1 MSNKVIQ
8 LGVKNNTNIID
19 DIYVDISMQ
28 AVKNLRNINTQY
40 NAVQTYNLEVFTN
53 VDNYNNQ
60 KGLILINDGDE
71 TFLIKSLQDK
81 QDSENLQLK
90 IDRNINI
97 KAVQNSLDN
106 IFSWIPGERILNP
119 EFGNNLYKYL
129 YEGITEYTEELI
141 VAEIKNCVLKWEPRV
156 SIINV
161 YNVSTVQDTED
172 NTIVLDIEYYIN
184 GLEGTIYRKEYRFN
198 RNEE

>member
-1 MSNKVIQ
+1 MIAGINPRNSIS
-8 LGVKNNTNIID
+8 KNN
-19 DIYVDISMQ
+19 
-28 AVKNLRNINTQY
+28 LRVEKNINIE
-40 NAVQTYNLEVFTN
+40 AVQT
-53 VDNYNNQ
+53 
-60 KGLILINDGDE
+60 
-71 TFLIKSLQDK
+71 
-81 QDSENLQLK
+81 
-90 IDRNINI
+90 
-97 KAVQNSLDN
+97 SLDN
-106 IFSWIPGERILNP
+106 IFSWIPGERVLNP

-141 VAEIKNCVLKWEPRV
+141 VAEIKNCVLRWEPRV

>member
-1 MSNKVIQ
+1 MIAGINPRNSIS
-8 LGVKNNTNIID
+8 KNN
-19 DIYVDISMQ
+19 
-28 AVKNLRNINTQY
+28 LRVEKNINIE
-40 NAVQTYNLEVFTN
+40 AVQT
-53 VDNYNNQ
+53 
-60 KGLILINDGDE
+60 
-71 TFLIKSLQDK
+71 
-81 QDSENLQLK
+81 
-90 IDRNINI
+90 
-97 KAVQNSLDN
+97 SLDN
-106 IFSWIPGERILNP
+106 IFSWIPGERVLNP

-141 VAEIKNCVLKWEPRV
+141 VAEIKNCVLRWEPRV

-184 GLEGTIYRKEYRFN
+184 GLEDTIYRKEYRFN

>member
-1 MSNKVIQ
+1 LAN
-8 LGVKNNTNIID
+8 D
-19 DIYVDISMQ
+19 D
-28 AVKNLRNINTQY
+28 
-40 NAVQTYNLEVFTN
+40 
-53 VDNYNNQ
+53 
-60 KGLILINDGDE
+60 DE

-81 QDSENLQLK
+81 QASENLQLK

-141 VAEIKNCVLKWEPRV
+141 VAEIKNCVLRWEPRV